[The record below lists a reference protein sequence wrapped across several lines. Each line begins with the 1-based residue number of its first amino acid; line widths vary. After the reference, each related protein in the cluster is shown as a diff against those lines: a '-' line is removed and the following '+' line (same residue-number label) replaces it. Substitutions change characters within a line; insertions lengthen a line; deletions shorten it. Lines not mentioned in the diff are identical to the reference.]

1 MDHALQA
8 RLAVA
13 AQVAKSPLSLVDA
26 KPSNAHDRSSDHT
39 DEWQRADELAT
50 LLQAAKV
57 VQPPSAAKAAKTLRP
72 SAGQWMSASVAV
84 TRWVLG

>member
-1 MDHALQA
+1 MVRVGAQLTKRQQPMTPTIIDGPIKAPA
-8 RLAVA
+8 RE
-13 AQVAKSPLSLVDA
+13 
-26 KPSNAHDRSSDHT
+26 R
-39 DEWQRADELAT
+39 RCGDELAT